1 MVNIQTNVS
10 VLCYLRSWFSLL
22 IAQFQCGLS
31 NEELTS
37 EPSLM

>member
-1 MVNIQTNVS
+1 MVNIQANVT
-10 VLCYLRSWFSLL
+10 VLCYSGAGSSLL

-37 EPSLM
+37 EPNLG